1 MVVECREAA
10 YTYLHPPQMRC
21 RDHCQPE
28 LFWLFGGFDTGFRP
42 TQPPKKSGKRDKM
55 KNPFGDQQVPGSY
68 HNLKERMYKKVSA
81 NVNGQIREIMVKAY
95 ENALDEENVVLSRP
109 ERKRLLSQIV
119 KMVMED
125 VLGKLDG
132 SSKPK

>member
-1 MVVECREAA
+1 
-10 YTYLHPPQMRC
+10 
-21 RDHCQPE
+21 
-28 LFWLFGGFDTGFRP
+28 
-42 TQPPKKSGKRDKM
+42 M

-81 NVNGQIREIMVKAY
+81 NVNEQIFEIIVKAY
-95 ENALDEENVVLSRP
+95 EDALNEENVVLSRP

-125 VLGKLDG
+125 ILKKLDG
-132 SSKPK
+132 GSSSA